1 MKWSCALALAL
12 ISGCS
17 GEQMDGTDEDPSST
31 EVPAGGVDDASNGS
45 PEGAPDD
52 GAATGSGADDWLQL
66 GPSERRFDAWPNLTD
81 PDGTARQRVLLN
93 GAVHKGPFLTGSSVR
108 VANLDV
114 RGRPTGTRFATTVV
128 DDLGNFSIQVDATTL
143 VSVEA
148 TGRFYNEVTGAVA
161 ASPVTLRALENTRQ
175 MGARGVN
182 VNTVTHL
189 TYDRVRKLI
198 SEGASFDQARERAE
212 GELQS
217 GLGLTPA
224 NFSTGTVG
232 TRMNLLGG
240 DTNGN
245 SYLFAV
251 SSVFT
256 YAAQVIDWEYQAEA
270 LQELLDGFALDLAL
284 DGRIDASRLASIDE
298 ARLFI
303 DTGGVEASFADRL
316 ALLRVAARIPDLD
329 RSLDHDGDGL
339 VNTADNCRR
348 LPNTNQIDAD
358 GDGIGDVCD
367 DVLPRTMLCV
377 YVPSIAASST
387 CDPNSLYLQCAGM
400 RTGLDGL
407 PYSRGVTTD
416 WFFDEWQENPNFPIP
431 DCAQPNPEAPDGAT
445 WLTRLTLD
453 EWDNPA
459 ALEPIRALSELEFSS
474 LPHPANAPKEL
485 VFDDGLLPRLARL
498 AASSP

>member
-1 MKWSCALALAL
+1 MKWSCGLALAL
-12 ISGCS
+12 ISGCA
-17 GEQMDGTDEDPSST
+17 GEQMDGADEDPSST
-31 EVPAGGVDDASNGS
+31 EVPASGVDDGSNGS
-45 PEGAPDD
+45 PDGAPED
-52 GAATGSGADDWLQL
+52 GTAPGSDADEWLQL
-66 GPSERRFDAWPNLTD
+66 GPTERRFDAWPNLAD

-114 RGRPTGTRFATTVV
+114 RGRPTGVRFATTVV
-128 DDLGNFSIQVDATTL
+128 DDLGNFSIEVDATTL

-148 TGRFYNEVTGAVA
+148 TGRFYNEVTGAIS

-198 SEGASFDQARERAE
+198 SQGASFDQARERAE

-217 GLGLTPA
+217 ELGLTPA
-224 NFSTGTVG
+224 NFRPGTVG

-240 DTNGN
+240 DTDGN

-251 SSVFT
+251 SSVMT

-270 LQELLDGFALDLAL
+270 LQELLDGFALDLAV

-316 ALLRVAARIPDLD
+316 ALLRVTTRIPDLD
-329 RSLDHDGDGL
+329 RSLDHDADGF
-339 VNTADNCRR
+339 VNVADNCRR
-348 LPNTNQIDAD
+348 LPNPTQADAD

-377 YVPSIAASST
+377 YVPSIVASNT
-387 CDPNSLYLQCAGM
+387 CDPNSVFLQCAGM
-400 RTGLDGL
+400 RTGPDGI

-416 WFFDEWQENPNFPIP
+416 WYFDAWQENPDFPIP
-431 DCAQPNPEAPDGAT
+431 DCAQPNPDVLGSAS

-459 ALEPIRALSELEFSS
+459 ELEPIRALSELEFSS
-474 LPHPANAPKEL
+474 LPHPENAPKEL

-498 AASSP
+498 AASGP